1 MKPIMVRR
9 CFSIRESL
17 LLNCGQAVRWNPGL
31 QTKSMNGC
39 RKQKDRGRKIKNETQ
54 TKEYRPDRLYGI
66 GEDNTGTETVLSA
79 TDAGRRHG
87 QADRETGG
95 QEHHTDFADDGES
108 YFRELETELL
118 RKCGEQKYERI
129 LSVEEALRSIR

>member
-1 MKPIMVRR
+1 M
-9 CFSIRESL
+9 
-17 LLNCGQAVRWNPGL
+17 

-66 GEDNTGTETVLSA
+66 GKTTLGLKLSYLA
-79 TDAGRRHG
+79 DAGRRHG
-87 QADRETGG
+87 QADRETGEG
-95 QEHHTDFADDGES
+95 RSITQIFADDGES

-118 RKCGEQKYERI
+118 RKCGGTEIRTCPVCGRRHSGQSGEPAPAHQCGTVVY
-129 LSVEEALRSIR
+129 LRVSPGSGLRAAEK